1 MDIDLMK
8 RLQDRVNVIPIIAK
22 ADTLTR
28 GEVNRLKARV
38 RSDIQSN
45 DIKVSLFAKLLHQES
60 LSGQKDHN
68 IRYFKHLLLT
78 KKPSKS
84 KKKYR

>member
-38 RSDIQSN
+38 RSDIQTN
-45 DIKVSLFAKLLHQES
+45 DIKVSLTTW
-60 LSGQKDHN
+60 N
-68 IRYFKHLLLT
+68 IFLKGISPLVRNNAILC
-78 KKPSKS
+78 SI
-84 KKKYR
+84 